1 MLVAFPFVVSGVM
14 ASSFGFLAYP
24 APTAKDDFLLRD
36 RVEQAISALGR
47 DRSSDDAPGQVSL
60 PALPPLDGKSA
71 EPNLGVFEHDEDADG
86 LPDFAESFYGTNPR
100 LADSDGDGYPDGEEV
115 RFGYH
120 PLGFGKME
128 SLTPPSP

>member
-1 MLVAFPFVVSGVM
+1 MPDPVKLERLSRADSIE
-14 ASSFGFLAYP
+14 LAK
-24 APTAKDDFLLRD
+24 AVL
-36 RVEQAISALGR
+36 
-47 DRSSDDAPGQVSL
+47 
-60 PALPPLDGKSA
+60 A
-71 EPNLGVFEHDEDADG
+71 EYKV